1 MAIIGEELE
10 LYVQKQINARQTL
23 HGSGVGHTG
32 TLRTDK
38 QINLLNSNTSWIKLA
53 SGVSISGS
61 NRLTEIGLPTNLIGM
76 GLAKNNILFSGISKI
91 SSQTVNGESYTQL
104 EQREGFLPRDANS
117 SYTYG
122 SFGFSPMPG
131 IHSADI
137 KTLTRGSLKKATVKL
152 TANNKQQFDIIDLL
166 YMRLGYTV
174 LLEWG
179 NSIYTTNGGD
189 KEILRNTLIEDMF
202 FNTESNGSYLEML
215 EPIRDKRIEYN
226 GNYDALLG
234 KVSNFN
240 WSFNTDGS
248 YDIELTII
256 SLGDVIESLKS
267 NLSIDSKTQEF
278 FNDLTT
284 TTADPATDPPEE
296 TIDEEETQTD
306 IITAMLAI
314 YKFVNNDKDNRTE
327 RPLTITTSEVSNPS
341 HKIGKFLYNT
351 QEGESADT
359 VKTSTITY
367 EYTVTYTTQKERE
380 NEIKRNDEILKNS
393 QYGATVNDKF

>member
-1 MAIIGEELE
+1 MAIIGEEIE
-10 LYVQKQINARQTL
+10 GYVQNQITARQTL

-179 NSIYTTNGGD
+179 NSIYTTNGFD

-267 NLSIDSKTQEF
+267 NLSVDSKTQEF

-314 YKFVNNDKDNRTE
+314 YKFVNKEKNDGTD
-327 RPLTITTSEVSNPS
+327 LSITTSQATDPIK
-341 HKIGKFLYNT
+341 KIGHFLSNS
-351 QEGESADT
+351 QEGANTGT
-359 VKTSTITY
+359 VNISTITY
-367 EYTVTYTTQKERE
+367 EYTVTYTTQKEKDAQRKADAE
-380 NEIKRNDEILKNS
+380 RQSALTSEGIKD
-393 QYGATVNDKF
+393 YGAF